1 METVEIITII
11 LSTISLIFSLSVV
24 FIISYRYNN
33 LARGKSLVQTVYIIA
48 ICDSAVSLSFAMG
61 YPTGFGC
68 SLQGFLAFNFERA
81 SWLWTD
87 FLILNIYGVVMNRRY
102 MFSVKMIHMIVWP
115 MIVIF
120 AFIPYATGMRYGTK
134 HPGSKR
140 CGLVGQNLHGWGIAS
155 ESLFFASVGL
165 ILLVCLRILISS
177 KLSNDRT
184 KESHTA
190 VRSES
195 LKTMILYPVAML
207 VTWGPSQIF
216 SILFSNSETNS
227 TICLWDYLHLLAPL
241 YGLALA
247 IIFYSRTKYAR
258 GEWQKIFI
266 EMKLRSG
273 DDNDDTIDVD
283 LKDSCISIGESVEE
297 PVYNPKHSEM
307 VVRIND

>member
-1 METVEIITII
+1 MQTVEIITII

-48 ICDSAVSLSFAMG
+48 ICDSVVSLSFAMG

-68 SLQGFLAFNFERA
+68 SLQGFLAFNSERA

-87 FLILNIYGVVMNRRY
+87 FLILNIYGVVMNHRLII
-102 MFSVKMIHMIVWP
+102 SVTMIHMIVWP
-115 MIVIF
+115 IIVIF
-120 AFIPYATGMRYGTK
+120 AFIPYATGMSY
-134 HPGSKR
+134 GSKYPGTGR
-140 CGLVGQNLHGWGIAS
+140 CGMVGVSTFAWGTFQNWLVVAS
-155 ESLFFASVGL
+155 ICF
-165 ILLVCLRILISS
+165 ILLLCLRILIS

-184 KESHTA
+184 KESHRA
-190 VRSES
+190 LSSES
-195 LKTMILYPVAML
+195 FRTIILYPVAML
-207 VTWGPSQIF
+207 VTWGPSQVLGVITKARYYEAF
-216 SILFSNSETNS
+216 N
-227 TICLWDYLHLLAPL
+227 YLHVLAPL
-241 YGLALA
+241 YGLVLA